1 MASLKA
7 EKPSAAP
14 AQAKQEPPKGSSTPK
29 AATKATPKKA
39 EPKPAQPRRKNSAF
53 SGRTRYNHWL
63 MLIKAT
69 LASHSVMYV
78 SSYRIMVLAKGTMES
93 LKEFGQGEPR
103 KVLVTNDFHRP
114 RLSVF

>member
-39 EPKPAQPRRKNSAF
+39 EPKPAQPRRKA
-53 SGRTRYNHWL
+53 SGG
-63 MLIKAT
+63 K
-69 LASHSVMYV
+69 
-78 SSYRIMVLAKGTMES
+78 K
-93 LKEFGQGEPR
+93 
-103 KVLVTNDFHRP
+103 
-114 RLSVF
+114 